1 MMFPIRSIVA
11 SSNGV
16 LFRKEQNSFHNG
28 SDLLEMVGGN
38 DNRFSCCFEFLEQG
52 DKKLLVFGGE
62 AVKAHQ
68 IATISAGPTPPWMFS
83 NSSVVKSC
91 KLFIAFLLSDFPICN
106 DEDPHNKNP
115 RK

>member
-1 MMFPIRSIVA
+1 MFPISSIVA
-11 SSNGV
+11 TCNGV

-52 DKKLLVFGGE
+52 DNQLLVFGGE

-91 KLFIAFLLSDFPICN
+91 RLFMDFLLSDFSICN
-106 DEDPHNKNP
+106 A
-115 RK
+115 

>member
-1 MMFPIRSIVA
+1 MFPIRSIVA

-52 DKKLLVFGGE
+52 DNQLLVFGGE
-62 AVKAHQ
+62 AVKARQ
-68 IATISAGPTPPWMFS
+68 IATISARPTPPRVFS

-91 KLFIAFLLSDFPICN
+91 RLFIAFLLSEFSICHAQ
-106 DEDPHNKNP
+106 DPNNKNP